1 MQAACA
7 TLSRWSRDARLQ
19 HLSLSVNV
27 SPKQFVEH
35 DFIDHLAGMLQH
47 HGVSGERLILEITE
61 GTVLQNVTEVIGKM
75 MTLRSL
81 GVRMSIDDFGTGYS
95 SLSYLQRLPLSELK
109 IDRAFVNDM
118 TEKEE
123 SYAIVSAILALAG
136 KLHFSVVTEGVET
149 VAQRDKLLELGA
161 TIFQGYL
168 IAKPCNL
175 AQFEALVAD
184 MATE

>member
-1 MQAACA
+1 
-7 TLSRWSRDARLQ
+7 
-19 HLSLSVNV
+19 
-27 SPKQFVEH
+27 
-35 DFIDHLAGMLQH
+35 
-47 HGVSGERLILEITE
+47 
-61 GTVLQNVTEVIGKM
+61 
-75 MTLRSL
+75 
-81 GVRMSIDDFGTGYS
+81 MSIDDFGTGYS

-109 IDRAFVNDM
+109 IDRAFVRDM

-149 VAQRDKLLELGA
+149 VAQRDKLIELGA

-175 AQFEALVAD
+175 EQFES
-184 MATE
+184 MASGLGPTKSH

>member
-1 MQAACA
+1 M
-7 TLSRWSRDARLQ
+7 
-19 HLSLSVNV
+19 
-27 SPKQFVEH
+27 E
-35 DFIDHLAGMLQH
+35 
-47 HGVSGERLILEITE
+47 
-61 GTVLQNVTEVIGKM
+61 
-75 MTLRSL
+75 TLRAL

-136 KLHFSVVTEGVET
+136 KLRFSVVTEGVET
-149 VAQRDKLLELGA
+149 VAQHTKLLELGA
-161 TIFQGYL
+161 TVFQGYL

-175 AQFEALVAD
+175 EQFEALVAG
-184 MATE
+184 MAAE